1 MAAALAITSSDE
13 NLVQNF
19 AKMVKGIENQTKLLK
34 YSYSLHGALL
44 AAEAGGGHGG
54 ATASSFEVKQKLT
67 NLSSNIN
74 HFQMNLN
81 EFEEFL
87 DNEITVLNNLQEFQ
101 QNELLQQQ
109 ETIQQIQQN
118 IPSFFLSPAEN
129 ESKNHK
135 SKGNVTTASV
145 LLIALSEFE
154 KIPKSTRS
162 RLTLEHTID
171 SLNQIQQLI
180 LQKEEV
186 RVIRSLC
193 RVGLA
198 HDVFRRD

>member
-1 MAAALAITSSDE
+1 MAMATSDE

-44 AAEAGGGHGG
+44 AAEESGPGQTG
-54 ATASSFEVKQKLT
+54 ATASSFEVKEKLT
-67 NLSSNIN
+67 NLSSNISN
-74 HFQMNLN
+74 FQINLN

-87 DNEITVLNNLQEFQ
+87 DNEIQCLNDLQEFQ
-101 QNELLQQQ
+101 QNQLLQQQ
-109 ETIQQIQQN
+109 ETIQQIQKA
-118 IPSFFLSPAEN
+118 IPSFFLPQNGSVSNNNKRANATPM
-129 ESKNHK
+129 
-135 SKGNVTTASV
+135 ASV
-145 LLIALSEFE
+145 LLIELNEFE

-162 RLTLEHTID
+162 RLTLEHIIE

-186 RVIRSLC
+186 R
-193 RVGLA
+193 
-198 HDVFRRD
+198 